1 MVVMNATSTVKA
13 SVTLFRASV
22 WNVKM
27 VRKSTGRPLMTVQ
40 FKLFHAPAWCR
51 PCIQMAPVY
60 EKAEEI
66 AGISIS
72 PNNIHD
78 IDDDAERDE
87 AKKLGIKSVPS
98 LVAVKD
104 GRLEAVLSGTQSLET
119 VVGFLKVHSEN

>member
-1 MVVMNATSTVKA
+1 MA
-13 SVTLFRASV
+13 
-22 WNVKM
+22 
-27 VRKSTGRPLMTVQ
+27 VQ

-51 PCIQMAPVY
+51 PCIQMASVY

-66 AGISIS
+66 AEISIS
-72 PNNIHD
+72 PNNIYD

-104 GRLEAVLSGTQSLET
+104 GRLEAVLSGTQPLET

>member
-1 MVVMNATSTVKA
+1 
-13 SVTLFRASV
+13 
-22 WNVKM
+22 
-27 VRKSTGRPLMTVQ
+27 
-40 FKLFHAPAWCR
+40 
-51 PCIQMAPVY
+51 MAPVY

-66 AGISIS
+66 ADIRIS
-72 PNNIHD
+72 PENIYD
-78 IDDDAERDE
+78 IDSDDERDV

>member
-1 MVVMNATSTVKA
+1 MVT
-13 SVTLFRASV
+13 
-22 WNVKM
+22 
-27 VRKSTGRPLMTVQ
+27 Q

-66 AGISIS
+66 SGISIG

-78 IDDDAERDE
+78 IDADDERDA

-104 GRLEAVLSGTQSLET
+104 GRLVAVLSGIQPLDT